1 MQRKKISG
9 IHIVIAL
16 LLIAAITFGWSIQS
30 QAGINGAESR
40 LIGVA
45 RSTFYY
51 KGDYYR
57 VKSTYI
63 NQLVNA
69 LDSKYD
75 LSDAQVN
82 SCINYIYGNIGSGV
96 RRGYLYKIEV
106 EEPEEPK
113 DSSEST
119 EAESPA
125 PPSEV
130 KDDEIIVVEETPK
143 KSKDEILKET
153 TDLANGMG
161 LSVQFDNGKD
171 EVTITDSSGNVLIST
186 KQAVKNTGFRLNSIL
201 IFAGLILF
209 FTVITILM
217 AIKLKLFVQDD
228 EDEKE

>member
-82 SCINYIYGNIGSGV
+82 SCISYIYGNVGSGV

-106 EEPEEPK
+106 EEPADPS
-113 DSSEST
+113 DPAEST
-119 EAESPA
+119 KPA
-125 PPSEV
+125 LPSEV

-217 AIKLKLFVQDD
+217 AIKLKLFVQDE
-228 EDEKE
+228 EDENE

>member
-75 LSDAQVN
+75 LSDAQVS

-106 EEPEEPK
+106 EEPE
-113 DSSEST
+113 DSSGSSET
-119 EAESPA
+119 EKPA

-217 AIKLKLFVQDD
+217 AIKLKLFVQDE